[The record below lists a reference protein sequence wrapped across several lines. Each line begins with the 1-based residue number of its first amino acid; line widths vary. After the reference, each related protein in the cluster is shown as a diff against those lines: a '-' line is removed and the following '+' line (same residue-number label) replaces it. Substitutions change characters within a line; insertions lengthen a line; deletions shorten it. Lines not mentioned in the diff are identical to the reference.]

1 MKKIDSIIRYWK
13 VGKLLHFV
21 AFLAFFIAL
30 QSYLVLQNI
39 NADTN
44 IGLWLMWLLIFISFL
59 NMSVLAELDGY
70 SRFQNY
76 KQIKDQLYLNG
87 YHDRLLKPLSKS
99 SCQRAAAI
107 LAGDELGI
115 KNKITYYFFSRDY
128 RWYHIIPDFV
138 FDNPLLFF
146 TPYFWRST
154 FFTPYYKPKF
164 LYDELQISGD
174 TDLPGKEVR
183 IFIKEDES

>member
-1 MKKIDSIIRYWK
+1 MKKLDFLIRYWK

-21 AFLAFFIAL
+21 AFLAFLIAL
-30 QSYLVLQNI
+30 QSYLVLQNL
-39 NADTN
+39 NADISTSH
-44 IGLWLMWLLIFISFL
+44 WLMWLLIFISFF

-87 YHDRLLKPLSKS
+87 YQERLLKPLSKS
-99 SCQRAAAI
+99 SCQRAAAM

-115 KNKITYYFFSRDY
+115 KNKIANYFFSRGY
-128 RWYHIIPDFV
+128 RQYHIIPDFV
-138 FDNPLLFF
+138 FNNPILFF

-164 LYDELQISGD
+164 NYDEQLNFRSHG
-174 TDLPGKEVR
+174 LFAKENKK
-183 IFIKEDES
+183 ILK